1 MKKQGSSAPKYQR
14 LGTKVVYPVLLVLKE
29 NDNELP
35 S

>member
-1 MKKQGSSAPKYQR
+1 MKKQGSQPKYQR